1 MPTDEQE
8 RLKRLRDKQLNARD
22 PLVKQR
28 QFQRSS
34 SVKEKRMRKPFSFK
48 KALAEDIPHVVKMPF
63 YGLLLGILVL
73 LILPNL
79 WMSQWAV
86 IVAGAL
92 TLGFIIFG
100 VVMGSSLDLRD
111 DIRRHIK

>member
-1 MPTDEQE
+1 MKE

-28 QFQRSS
+28 QFQHSS
-34 SVKEKRMRKPFSFK
+34 SVKEIRMRKPFSFK
-48 KALAEDIPHVVKMPF
+48 KAPVEDIPHIVKMPF
-63 YGLLLGILVL
+63 YGLLLGIVVLV
-73 LILPNL
+73 ILPNL
-79 WMSQWAV
+79 WISKWAV
-86 IVAGAL
+86 IVAAGL